1 MIQINKWKG
10 LNWNGFKLP
19 LWPPSSFQP
28 PGPSFGIH
36 LAILYSPRPP
46 YSEREGPFIQVSN
59 VRGIS
64 PLFLFYLHIKRDLP
78 VEWMMVMIFLLKSK
92 ARNSDML
99 NIFIGSLHKGLRGL
113 SVKRESVHISHSVK
127 IKEIIDIAALKQSAV
142 LRRTCLRST
151 ALELC
156 SKNIWEP
163 LSLQQYLFWG

>member
-1 MIQINKWKG
+1 MVLNSHYDHLVLSGHLG
-10 LNWNGFKLP
+10 L
-19 LWPPSSFQP
+19 
-28 PGPSFGIH
+28 H
-36 LAILYSPRPP
+36 LAFTWQFFAVQGHLTVKERDHLYKS
-46 YSEREGPFIQVSN
+46 QN
-59 VRGIS
+59 LRGLS

-99 NIFIGSLHKGLRGL
+99 NIFIGSLHRGLRGL
-113 SVKRESVHISHSVK
+113 SVKRESVHISHSIK
-127 IKEIIDIAALKQSAV
+127 IKEIIDIAALKQPAV

-156 SKNIWEP
+156 SKSVWEP